1 MLSISELCL
10 FSFNWNHL
18 LYTLCLCYKLWAGK
32 CGKTKNLFHCVAFTM
47 EIDCA
52 RYSVVVLLDW
62 LVFCVLCWG
71 SCLVY
76 NTFHVLLP
84 ITKQTF
90 ATWVYYIYIYPIL
103 VARESVLKMYFIQF
117 TDPLNAIVCL
127 MGNVFGEIP
136 NKLKCLYRWIN
147 ILKAIILQCLC
158 FFGFVCL
165 VQYVIRKIRN
175 KI

>member
-18 LYTLCLCYKLWAGK
+18 LYCLYYKLWVGK
-32 CGKTKNLFHCVAFTM
+32 CGKTKNLFHCVVFTM

-90 ATWVYYIYIYPIL
+90 ATWVYEL
-103 VARESVLKMYFIQF
+103 GCESVKDVFYTQTLWILYSCLK
-117 TDPLNAIVCL
+117 
-127 MGNVFGEIP
+127 GNVWRIP
-136 NKLKCLYRWIN
+136 KQTEMSL
-147 ILKAIILQCLC
+147 
-158 FFGFVCL
+158 
-165 VQYVIRKIRN
+165 
-175 KI
+175 